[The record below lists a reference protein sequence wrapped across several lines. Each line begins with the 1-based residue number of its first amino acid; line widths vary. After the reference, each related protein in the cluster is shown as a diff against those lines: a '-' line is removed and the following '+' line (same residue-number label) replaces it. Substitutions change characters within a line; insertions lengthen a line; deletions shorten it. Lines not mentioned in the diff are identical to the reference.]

1 MFKDHFGTVLTN
13 VLAIVMGIVMA
24 VAVIIIDHQA
34 FNISNVFKIWA
45 MVTFVVLTVSIFVPY
60 VKWGNAS
67 AAALHLKEGT
77 IGFKLVAGI
86 IPSLILNTFN
96 TVIVSDASIMYS
108 ETIPAAAQTGI
119 WIEAIIH
126 DWPICL
132 VVSYIAAFAAEAIGK
147 KVAEK
152 NVLSA

>member
-1 MFKDHFGTVLTN
+1 
-13 VLAIVMGIVMA
+13 
-24 VAVIIIDHQA
+24 
-34 FNISNVFKIWA
+34 

-60 VKWGNAS
+60 VKWGYAS

-96 TVIVSDASIMYS
+96 TVIVSGASIMYS